1 MKELQIKVRRELGP
15 LLKKNFNSKNLEVS
29 VLKSLAAKRVL
40 SANRFNGFW
49 KSIDNA
55 KDCEEAMEIFSNKEI

>member
-1 MKELQIKVRRELGP
+1 M
-15 LLKKNFNSKNLEVS
+15 LKKNFHSKNIEVT
-29 VLKSLAAKRVL
+29 VLKSLGAKREL
-40 SANRFNGFW
+40 SACRFNGFL